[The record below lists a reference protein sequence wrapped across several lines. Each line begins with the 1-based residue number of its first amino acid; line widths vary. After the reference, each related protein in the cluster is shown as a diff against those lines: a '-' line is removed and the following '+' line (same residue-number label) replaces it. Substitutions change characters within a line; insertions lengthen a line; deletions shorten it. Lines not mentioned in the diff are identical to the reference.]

1 MLLLIV
7 PHLAIWLGFHSVRLR
22 IGATQSTLPGQDRPK
37 LVTPKLVTSMRQLG
51 HLRRLGDVRTTSGFP
66 PITAEK
72 GGHSGLA
79 AAQNEPSFTLIQS
92 GSVPKAIEFF
102 LDPPADAPPA

>member
-1 MLLLIV
+1 M
-7 PHLAIWLGFHSVRLR
+7 SE
-22 IGATQSTLPGQDRPK
+22 
-37 LVTPKLVTSMRQLG
+37 LG

-72 GGHSGLA
+72 SGHSGLA

-102 LDPPADAPPA
+102 LAPPADAPPA